1 MHTYHTYRFLYT
13 VDNDP
18 FIYHSD
24 ITASNRKEAGKIW
37 KDVKAMIPF
46 SRRRVHIV
54 KVITLTHEH
63 SCD

>member
-1 MHTYHTYRFLYT
+1 MHTYRFLYT

-18 FIYHSD
+18 FTYHSD

-54 KVITLTHEH
+54 KVITLL
-63 SCD
+63 